1 MYLIGEENVA
11 VIFSKLIGFFLVKQW
26 HSSNVSL
33 FHCSDWSQ
41 VVSQSQSQRKRCD
54 QGECDGCWEGV
65 FLLSITHSALFR
77 HASSVPSSSYNPNR
91 EDWGRVCSRFCN
103 FHRNLKR
110 KVLL

>member
-1 MYLIGEENVA
+1 MGEENVA

-41 VVSQSQSQRKRCD
+41 VVSQSQSQRERCD

-65 FLLSITHSALFR
+65 FSFPSPPAFPSDTLLAFR
-77 HASSVPSSSYNPNR
+77 PPRAIQIERTRDESVH
-91 EDWGRVCSRFCN
+91 GFVIFT
-103 FHRNLKR
+103 
-110 KVLL
+110 VI

>member
-41 VVSQSQSQRKRCD
+41 VVSQSQSQRER
-54 QGECDGCWEGV
+54 
-65 FLLSITHSALFR
+65 
-77 HASSVPSSSYNPNR
+77 
-91 EDWGRVCSRFCN
+91 
-103 FHRNLKR
+103 
-110 KVLL
+110 